1 MDKLTDILRQALPF
15 IHKGIGMENTAH
27 DLLAKVEWA
36 INFFEGSPITV
47 HVPPVHK

>member
-1 MDKLTDILRQALPF
+1 MEKLTDILRQAMPF

-47 HVPPVHK
+47 HVPPTR